1 MYKTKVQEL
10 CQKRS
15 WSLPEYETTRD
26 GPDHNPR
33 FTAAVTVNGI
43 RYETPSLCR
52 NSKEAQNNAA
62 MLAFEHL
69 SSQQPSVINPSPP
82 PFPPKP
88 RLMLRP
94 KPKPN
99 NIPITGTPT
108 LPGLDS
114 FPQPTLF
121 PGLSSF
127 PQHPSLFAHSAASS
141 APSHHCTP
149 SASTGINNIL
159 PTSKVLPQKLE
170 GGCQISQIIG
180 PVTAAR
186 DTVTTADRKNMAHL
200 YKNQLQNYAQKQNLP
215 LPVYTSEWEGPPH
228 AMRFKCKVTLDGQT
242 YECPTAFSKLK
253 DAEHAAAE
261 VALLSLL
268 RGGFQ
273 EIQDNSVL
281 YKNLLQELVQK
292 EGFSLPSYNTER
304 SGEAH
309 IPTFISYVEV
319 EGKVFTG
326 QEAKTKKQAEMNAA
340 KVAYTTLKEQK
351 GKSEQRSL
359 LPLLDHPGKALE
371 PESVPDCSDS
381 TVQTE
386 FQHHAN
392 PNYPVI
398 PGVIS
403 SSQPNKSK
411 GKSEQRSLLPLLDH
425 PGKALE
431 PESVPDC
438 SDSTVQTE
446 FQHHANPNYPVIP
459 GVISSSQPN
468 KSKSEQ
474 RSLLPLLDHPGKAP
488 EPESVPDCS
497 DSTVQTE
504 FQHHA
509 NPNYPVIP
517 GVISS
522 SQPNKSKGKS
532 EQRSLLPLLDHP
544 GKALEPESVP
554 DYLDS
559 TVQTEFQHHAN
570 PNYPVIPG
578 VISSSQPNKSKEKQ
592 CVKVCCKTLTEKI
605 KEKKRRVCANPC
617 TAIPSPEPVV
627 TKKKGSSSASGC
639 ANGSMKD
646 SFSSVVNASG
656 CANGSMKDSFSSVVK
671 AAAAT
676 PSLSDSKNMASNTN
690 NMPSTAS
697 GSPGRRKRV
706 VVYSRETNVEV
717 EGGGTLMPIS
727 DEKWVAYEY
736 SH

>member
-15 WSLPEYETTRD
+15 WNLPDYETTRD

-43 RYETPSLCR
+43 RYETPSPCR

-141 APSHHCTP
+141 APSPHCTP
-149 SASTGINNIL
+149 GINNIL

-170 GGCQISQIIG
+170 GGCQISQITG

-186 DTVTTADRKNMAHL
+186 DTVTTADRKSMAHL

-228 AMRFKCKVTLDGQT
+228 AMRFKCKVTIDGQT

-268 RGGFQ
+268 SGGFQ
-273 EIQDNSVL
+273 EDNSVL

-292 EGFSLPSYNTER
+292 EGFSLPAYNTER
-304 SGEAH
+304 FGEAH
-309 IPTFISYVEV
+309 IPIFISHVEV
-319 EGKVFTG
+319 EGEVFTG
-326 QEAKTKKQAEMNAA
+326 QEAKTKKQAEISAA
-340 KVAYTTLKEQK
+340 KVAYTTLKERK
-351 GKSEQRSL
+351 GKSEQSSL
-359 LPLLDHPGKALE
+359 LPLLDHP
-371 PESVPDCSDS
+371 
-381 TVQTE
+381 Q
-386 FQHHAN
+386 
-392 PNYPVI
+392 
-398 PGVIS
+398 
-403 SSQPNKSK
+403 
-411 GKSEQRSLLPLLDH
+411 
-425 PGKALE
+425 
-431 PESVPDC
+431 
-438 SDSTVQTE
+438 
-446 FQHHANPNYPVIP
+446 
-459 GVISSSQPN
+459 
-468 KSKSEQ
+468 
-474 RSLLPLLDHPGKAP
+474 KAP
-488 EPESVPDCS
+488 EPESLPDCS
-497 DSTVQTE
+497 
-504 FQHHA
+504 
-509 NPNYPVIP
+509 
-517 GVISS
+517 
-522 SQPNKSKGKS
+522 
-532 EQRSLLPLLDHP
+532 
-544 GKALEPESVP
+544 
-554 DYLDS
+554 DS

-592 CVKVCCKTLTEKI
+592 CVKVCCNSLTKKI

-646 SFSSVVNASG
+646 SFSSVV
-656 CANGSMKDSFSSVVK
+656 K

-676 PSLSDSKNMASNTN
+676 PSLSDSKNVASNTN

-697 GSPGRRKRV
+697 SSPGPRKRM
-706 VVYSRETNVEV
+706 VVYSRETNMEV

-727 DEKWVAYEY
+727 DDKWAAYEY

>member
-43 RYETPSLCR
+43 RYETPSPCR

-141 APSHHCTP
+141 APSPHCTP
-149 SASTGINNIL
+149 GINNIL

-170 GGCQISQIIG
+170 GGCQISQITV

-186 DTVTTADRKNMAHL
+186 DTVTTADRKSMTHL

-228 AMRFKCKVTLDGQT
+228 AMRFKCKVTIDGQT

-268 RGGFQ
+268 PGGFQ
-273 EIQDNSVL
+273 EDNSVL

-292 EGFSLPSYNTER
+292 EGFSLPDYNTER
-304 SGEAH
+304 FGEAH
-309 IPTFISYVEV
+309 IPIFISHVEV
-319 EGKVFTG
+319 EGEVFTG
-326 QEAKTKKQAEMNAA
+326 QEAKTKKQAEISAA
-340 KVAYTTLKEQK
+340 KVAYTTLKERSGEAHIPRFISHEEVEKEVFTGQEAKTKNQAEISAAKVAYSTLKERSSETHIPTFISHVEVEGEVFTGQEAKTKKQAEISAAKVAYTTLKERSGEAHIPTFIPHVEVEGEVFTGQEVKTKKQAEISAAKVAYTTLKERK

-359 LPLLDHPGKALE
+359 LPLLDHPQKAPE
-371 PESVPDCSDS
+371 PESLPDCSDS

-403 SSQPNKSK
+403 SSQPNKK
-411 GKSEQRSLLPLLDH
+411 
-425 PGKALE
+425 
-431 PESVPDC
+431 
-438 SDSTVQTE
+438 
-446 FQHHANPNYPVIP
+446 
-459 GVISSSQPN
+459 
-468 KSKSEQ
+468 
-474 RSLLPLLDHPGKAP
+474 
-488 EPESVPDCS
+488 
-497 DSTVQTE
+497 
-504 FQHHA
+504 
-509 NPNYPVIP
+509 
-517 GVISS
+517 
-522 SQPNKSKGKS
+522 
-532 EQRSLLPLLDHP
+532 
-544 GKALEPESVP
+544 
-554 DYLDS
+554 
-559 TVQTEFQHHAN
+559 
-570 PNYPVIPG
+570 
-578 VISSSQPNKSKEKQ
+578 KQ
-592 CVKVCCKTLTEKI
+592 CVKVCCNSLTKKI

-646 SFSSVVNASG
+646 SFSSVV
-656 CANGSMKDSFSSVVK
+656 K

-676 PSLSDSKNMASNTN
+676 PSLSDSKNVASNTN

-697 GSPGRRKRV
+697 SSPGPRKRM
-706 VVYSRETNVEV
+706 VVYSQETNMEV
-717 EGGGTLMPIS
+717 KGGGTLMPIS
-727 DEKWVAYEY
+727 DEKWAAYEY

>member
-359 LPLLDHPGKALE
+359 LPLLDHPGKA
-371 PESVPDCSDS
+371 
-381 TVQTE
+381 
-386 FQHHAN
+386 
-392 PNYPVI
+392 
-398 PGVIS
+398 
-403 SSQPNKSK
+403 
-411 GKSEQRSLLPLLDH
+411 
-425 PGKALE
+425 
-431 PESVPDC
+431 
-438 SDSTVQTE
+438 
-446 FQHHANPNYPVIP
+446 
-459 GVISSSQPN
+459 
-468 KSKSEQ
+468 
-474 RSLLPLLDHPGKAP
+474 P

-522 SQPNKSKGKS
+522 SQPNKSKS

>member
-359 LPLLDHPGKALE
+359 LPLLDHPGKA
-371 PESVPDCSDS
+371 
-381 TVQTE
+381 
-386 FQHHAN
+386 
-392 PNYPVI
+392 
-398 PGVIS
+398 
-403 SSQPNKSK
+403 
-411 GKSEQRSLLPLLDH
+411 
-425 PGKALE
+425 
-431 PESVPDC
+431 
-438 SDSTVQTE
+438 
-446 FQHHANPNYPVIP
+446 
-459 GVISSSQPN
+459 
-468 KSKSEQ
+468 
-474 RSLLPLLDHPGKAP
+474 P

-522 SQPNKSKGKS
+522 SQPNKSK
-532 EQRSLLPLLDHP
+532 
-544 GKALEPESVP
+544 
-554 DYLDS
+554 
-559 TVQTEFQHHAN
+559 
-570 PNYPVIPG
+570 
-578 VISSSQPNKSKEKQ
+578 
-592 CVKVCCKTLTEKI
+592 
-605 KEKKRRVCANPC
+605 
-617 TAIPSPEPVV
+617 EPVV

>member
-15 WSLPEYETTRD
+15 WNLPDYETTRD

-43 RYETPSLCR
+43 RYETPSPCR

-141 APSHHCTP
+141 APSPHCTP
-149 SASTGINNIL
+149 GINNIL

-170 GGCQISQIIG
+170 GGCQISQITG

-186 DTVTTADRKNMAHL
+186 DTVTTADRKSMAHL

-228 AMRFKCKVTLDGQT
+228 AMRFKCKVTIDGQT

-268 RGGFQ
+268 SGGFQ
-273 EIQDNSVL
+273 EDNSVL

-292 EGFSLPSYNTER
+292 EGFSLPAYNTERFGEAHIPIFISHVEVEGEVFTGQKAKTKKQAEISAAKVAYTTLKER

-309 IPTFISYVEV
+309 IPTFISHVEV
-319 EGKVFTG
+319 EGEVFTG
-326 QEAKTKKQAEMNAA
+326 QEAKTKKQAEISAA
-340 KVAYTTLKEQK
+340 KVAYTTLKERK
-351 GKSEQRSL
+351 GKSEQSSL
-359 LPLLDHPGKALE
+359 LPLLDHP
-371 PESVPDCSDS
+371 
-381 TVQTE
+381 Q
-386 FQHHAN
+386 
-392 PNYPVI
+392 
-398 PGVIS
+398 
-403 SSQPNKSK
+403 
-411 GKSEQRSLLPLLDH
+411 
-425 PGKALE
+425 
-431 PESVPDC
+431 
-438 SDSTVQTE
+438 
-446 FQHHANPNYPVIP
+446 
-459 GVISSSQPN
+459 
-468 KSKSEQ
+468 
-474 RSLLPLLDHPGKAP
+474 KAP
-488 EPESVPDCS
+488 EPESLPDCS
-497 DSTVQTE
+497 
-504 FQHHA
+504 
-509 NPNYPVIP
+509 
-517 GVISS
+517 
-522 SQPNKSKGKS
+522 
-532 EQRSLLPLLDHP
+532 
-544 GKALEPESVP
+544 
-554 DYLDS
+554 DS

-592 CVKVCCKTLTEKI
+592 CVKVCCNSLTKKI

-646 SFSSVVNASG
+646 SFSSVV
-656 CANGSMKDSFSSVVK
+656 K

-676 PSLSDSKNMASNTN
+676 PSLSDSKNVASNTN

-697 GSPGRRKRV
+697 SSPGPRKRM
-706 VVYSRETNVEV
+706 VVYSRETNMEV

-727 DEKWVAYEY
+727 DDKWAAYEY

>member
-15 WSLPEYETTRD
+15 WNLPDYETTRD

-43 RYETPSLCR
+43 RYETPSPCR

-141 APSHHCTP
+141 APSPHCTP
-149 SASTGINNIL
+149 GINNIL

-170 GGCQISQIIG
+170 GGCQISQITG

-186 DTVTTADRKNMAHL
+186 DTVTTADRKSMAHL

-228 AMRFKCKVTLDGQT
+228 AMRFKCKVTIDGQT

-268 RGGFQ
+268 SGGFQ
-273 EIQDNSVL
+273 EDNSVL

-292 EGFSLPSYNTER
+292 EGFSLPAYNTER
-304 SGEAH
+304 FGEAHIPIFISHVEVEGEVFTGQKAKTKKQAEISAAKVAYSTLKERSSEAH
-309 IPTFISYVEV
+309 IPTFISHVEV
-319 EGKVFTG
+319 EGEVFTG
-326 QEAKTKKQAEMNAA
+326 QEAKTKKQAEISAA
-340 KVAYTTLKEQK
+340 KVAYTTLKERK
-351 GKSEQRSL
+351 GKSEQSSL
-359 LPLLDHPGKALE
+359 LPLLDHP
-371 PESVPDCSDS
+371 
-381 TVQTE
+381 Q
-386 FQHHAN
+386 
-392 PNYPVI
+392 
-398 PGVIS
+398 
-403 SSQPNKSK
+403 
-411 GKSEQRSLLPLLDH
+411 
-425 PGKALE
+425 
-431 PESVPDC
+431 
-438 SDSTVQTE
+438 
-446 FQHHANPNYPVIP
+446 
-459 GVISSSQPN
+459 
-468 KSKSEQ
+468 
-474 RSLLPLLDHPGKAP
+474 KAP
-488 EPESVPDCS
+488 EPESLPDCS
-497 DSTVQTE
+497 
-504 FQHHA
+504 
-509 NPNYPVIP
+509 
-517 GVISS
+517 
-522 SQPNKSKGKS
+522 
-532 EQRSLLPLLDHP
+532 
-544 GKALEPESVP
+544 
-554 DYLDS
+554 DS

-592 CVKVCCKTLTEKI
+592 CVKVCCNSLTKKI

-646 SFSSVVNASG
+646 SFSSVV
-656 CANGSMKDSFSSVVK
+656 K

-676 PSLSDSKNMASNTN
+676 PSLSDSKNVASNTN

-697 GSPGRRKRV
+697 SSPGPRKRM
-706 VVYSRETNVEV
+706 VVYSRETNMEV

-727 DEKWVAYEY
+727 DDKWAAYEY